1 VLGHWWGVHL
11 AMHLAVAQPDR
22 VAGLVLV
29 DGLGAVGD
37 GGIAEM
43 GQAMVD
49 RLLPGALARMQE
61 MAGQMARR
69 EPADTDATEQ
79 TALQWPGYFA
89 EPAAAP
95 PWPPQ
100 MRVSLAAC
108 AGTVAS
114 VAGHLAAGFAGS
126 PGAISVP
133 VAFVLGAQ
141 SPLPVSQGQQTAA
154 LIPSAEV
161 TVIPAAGHLPWIEQ
175 PGCVADAL
183 ASVRALAGDL
193 ETPAG

>member
-69 EPADTDATEQ
+69 EPADADATEQ

-95 PWPPQ
+95 PGPPQ

-161 TVIPAAGHLPWIEQ
+161 T
-175 PGCVADAL
+175 
-183 ASVRALAGDL
+183 
-193 ETPAG
+193 

>member
-1 VLGHWWGVHL
+1 MLGHWWGVHL

-89 EPAAAP
+89 EPAAARP
-95 PWPPQ
+95 GRRRCASHWPPVQ
-100 MRVSLAAC
+100 A
-108 AGTVAS
+108 
-114 VAGHLAAGFAGS
+114 
-126 PGAISVP
+126 P
-133 VAFVLGAQ
+133 
-141 SPLPVSQGQQTAA
+141 
-154 LIPSAEV
+154 
-161 TVIPAAGHLPWIEQ
+161 
-175 PGCVADAL
+175 
-183 ASVRALAGDL
+183 
-193 ETPAG
+193 